1 MMEPFLA
8 VSYRRGGSFICL
20 NRLRQNAFSVLRTA
34 KAFWLGTGKFREYGH
49 LSLCFR
55 ALWSNIKVIARNN
68 GMGRFVVLAKNGL
81 QLEARAQG
89 EWEWQH
95 RIP

>member
-8 VSYRRGGSFICL
+8 VSYRRDGSFIWIKI
-20 NRLRQNAFSVLRTA
+20 RYP
-34 KAFWLGTGKFREYGH
+34 WLGTGKFREYGH